1 MKKVYLIAFILAL
14 LAGFLL
20 YQYMLAL
27 EDRYREN
34 YTSVVVAAVNI
45 EENTQIS
52 ADMIRIEEIPA
63 EGVHPSAA
71 VDSKSILGGIASQT
85 IYEGEQ
91 ILRTK
96 VKQTREREGKMSY
109 SVPEGM
115 RALTIPVDTVS
126 GVSGFLRAMDRVD
139 IILIGLLEVGDQKKE
154 IADVLVEDVEILA
167 VGTNPDSRK
176 ESYVPPEPVSVITL
190 IVSPQDAVKLSLG
203 GATGRLMA
211 VLRSPV
217 DHEKPGVTSI
227 MNNELWQ

>member
-1 MKKVYLIAFILAL
+1 MKKVYIIAIILAL

-34 YTSVVVAAVNI
+34 YTSVAIAAVNI
-45 EENTQIS
+45 EENTQLS
-52 ADMIRIEEIPA
+52 ADMIRIEEIPT
-63 EGVHPSAA
+63 EGVHPSAVA
-71 VDSKSILGGIASQT
+71 DVESILGGIASQT

-91 ILRTK
+91 ILRNK
-96 VKQTREREGKMSY
+96 VKRTTEKEGKMSY

-115 RALTIPVDTVS
+115 RAVTIPVDTVS

-139 IILIGLLEVGDQKKE
+139 IILIGLLEVGDDKKE
-154 IADVLVEDVEILA
+154 IADILVADAEILA

-176 ESYVPPEPVSVITL
+176 ESYVPPEPVAVITL

-227 MNNELWQ
+227 MNNQLWQ